1 MIIHL
6 VQMIENKIK
15 NLRRIILFID
25 KRILRLISKE
35 EIEDD
40 KISTLSDVKLS
51 YKEELNS
58 LIKFEQIQKMFD
70 DKEYKKSHG
79 KRKTNQ

>member
-1 MIIHL
+1 
-6 VQMIENKIK
+6 MIENKIK
-15 NLRRIILFID
+15 NLRKIISFID
-25 KRILRLISKE
+25 IRILRLISSKDE
-35 EIEDD
+35 FEDD

-79 KRKTNQ
+79 KNN